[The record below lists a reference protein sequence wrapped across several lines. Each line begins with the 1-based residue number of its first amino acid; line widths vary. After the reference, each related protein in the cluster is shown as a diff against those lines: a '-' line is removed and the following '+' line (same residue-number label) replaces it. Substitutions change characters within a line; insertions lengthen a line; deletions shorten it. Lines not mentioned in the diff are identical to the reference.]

1 MKNFTAFILFSLL
14 TISLTSC
21 SSSEV
26 PITPPITEEITYSKN
41 VKVIIDNSCAT
52 SGCHS
57 ASSPAA
63 GLSLTN
69 YTQVK
74 NAAQNGNLH
83 FRIDNNTMPP
93 SSPLATDKKSVIDKW
108 KSDGYIE

>member
-1 MKNFTAFILFSLL
+1 MKNLTTFLLLSLL
-14 TISLTSC
+14 TVVLNSC

-26 PITPPITEEITYSKN
+26 PIPPPVTENITYSKN

-57 ASSPAA
+57 ASNPAA

-74 NAAQNGNLH
+74 NAAQNGSLH

-93 SSPLATDKKSVIDKW
+93 SGPLASDKKNIIDKW

>member
-1 MKNFTAFILFSLL
+1 MKNFTPLLLLFSINFLL
-14 TISLTSC
+14 LSC

-41 VKVIIDNSCAT
+41 VKIIIDNSCAT
-52 SGCHS
+52 SSCHDS
-57 ASSPAA
+57 SSPAA

-74 NAAQNGNLH
+74 NAAQNGGLH

-93 SSPLATDKKSVIDKW
+93 TSPLATDKKSIINKW